1 MFFFNSFV
9 KGFKNASVFKWQS
22 SLVHSN
28 CLMSFIVRPLPW
40 QPSVLTKA
48 EKKPLGCRSPNF
60 DCIFTQTASLQWW
73 GMSDPPVAET
83 SLSWISRKKPN
94 KLNQPET
101 EPPVLANACP
111 CFHAQLM
118 KTTWQLAGQYR
129 DVPLCSAALT
139 SHHATSFQWLLSRC
153 FTFTITKERNILPF

>member
-1 MFFFNSFV
+1 
-9 KGFKNASVFKWQS
+9 
-22 SLVHSN
+22 
-28 CLMSFIVRPLPW
+28 MSFIVRPLPW

-48 EKKPLGCRSPNF
+48 EKKPLGFRSPNF
-60 DCIFTQTASLQWW
+60 DCIFTQTASLQRW

-83 SLSWISRKKPN
+83 SLSPISRKKPN

-129 DVPLCSAALT
+129 DVPSCSAAST
-139 SHHATSFQWLLSRC
+139 SHHATSFSDYCHVVLPSQSQ
-153 FTFTITKERNILPF
+153 KEYSSFLNPSAMFDLKHAGTLIKV